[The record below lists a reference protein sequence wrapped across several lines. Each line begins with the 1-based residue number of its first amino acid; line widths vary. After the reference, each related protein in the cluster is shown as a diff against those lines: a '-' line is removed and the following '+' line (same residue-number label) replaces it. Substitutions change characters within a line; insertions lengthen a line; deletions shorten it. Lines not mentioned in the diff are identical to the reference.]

1 MEIEFTYILLIISII
16 VSLLASLFVKL
27 VFKKYDKI
35 GVSSCLLAQDAAE
48 QILNENG
55 IYDVTIR
62 RAAGD
67 LTDNYSP
74 ADNTLNLS
82 DSTYGNSSISAVAVA
97 AHECGHA
104 IQKNEGYK
112 PLELRTLSVPMASLG
127 SKAYY
132 PIILLGIIL
141 GTEPLINIGILLFSF
156 IVIFQLITLPV
167 EFDASHRA
175 LKILSNSNILNNTEM
190 KGARLVL
197 TAAALTYVAAAATSV
212 LQLIRLLALSN
223 RRN

>member
-1 MEIEFTYILLIISII
+1 
-16 VSLLASLFVKL
+16 
-27 VFKKYDKI
+27 
-35 GVSSCLLAQDAAE
+35 
-48 QILNENG
+48 
-55 IYDVTIR
+55 
-62 RAAGD
+62 
-67 LTDNYSP
+67 
-74 ADNTLNLS
+74 
-82 DSTYGNSSISAVAVA
+82 
-97 AHECGHA
+97 
-104 IQKNEGYK
+104 
-112 PLELRTLSVPMASLG
+112 MASLG

-175 LKILSNSNILNNTEM
+175 LKILSNSNILDNTEM